1 MNSIGINYKK
11 MEKEREMD
19 ELILV
24 NAEDEEIGYGEKAY
38 VHEKGLLHRAFSVF
52 IVNDGKMLIQ
62 KRNRNKYHSG
72 GLWTNACCS
81 HPRKGESLKEAVHRR
96 LEEELGIDC
105 DVEELFD
112 FMYRTVFAENLYEYE
127 FDHVFL
133 ADYSGSIELNQ
144 EEASEIKWI
153 DLQELKEDI
162 VRRPEKYTSWFLI
175 AVNKVI
181 KVAEEKKEWKQ

>member
-133 ADYSGSIELNQ
+133 ADYSGSIELNR

-175 AVNKVI
+175 AANKVI

>member
-81 HPRKGESLKEAVHRR
+81 HPEKRESLKEAVHRR
-96 LEEELGIDC
+96 LEEELGIGLRC
-105 DVEELFD
+105 G
-112 FMYRTVFAENLYEYE
+112 R
-127 FDHVFL
+127 
-133 ADYSGSIELNQ
+133 
-144 EEASEIKWI
+144 
-153 DLQELKEDI
+153 I
-162 VRRPEKYTSWFLI
+162 V
-175 AVNKVI
+175 
-181 KVAEEKKEWKQ
+181 